1 VRRRDFI
8 ALLGSSAAAWP
19 LPSRAQQPTKPLIG
33 ILSNPS
39 RDRFET
45 GLPAFHRG
53 LSEGGY
59 VEGQNV
65 AIEYRFADGQTD
77 RLPTLATELVNRN
90 IAVLVCLANQAAL
103 AAKAAT
109 TTIPIVF
116 MIGGDPVKLG
126 LVGGLNRPTGNVTG
140 ITFFS
145 TQLESKRMGLLHE
158 LVPRATLFG
167 VLINPTNPAAVD
179 QENEAGAAARA
190 LGLKVHIVHASSEA
204 DLDTA
209 FTTCVQMGAGGL
221 LVTAETLFYNRHKEI
236 VALAAHHALPAIY
249 EWRDFVMAGGLASYG
264 TSFADAF
271 RQAGVYTGKILHG
284 ARVMDLPVVQTTK
297 FEFVLNLKAAKAL
310 GIDVPPML
318 SARADDV
325 IE

>member
-1 VRRRDFI
+1 MRRREFI
-8 ALLGSSAAAWP
+8 TFLGIVAVAR
-19 LPSRAQQPTKPLIG
+19 SRLASAQQPRRPLIG
-33 ILSNPS
+33 ILSHPS

-45 GLPAFHRG
+45 DLPAFHRG
-53 LSEGGY
+53 LNEGGY

-65 AIEYRFADGQTD
+65 AIEYRFSDGKTD
-77 RLPTLATELVNRN
+77 RLPALAAELVSRN
-90 IAVLVCLANQAAL
+90 IAVLVCWANQAAL

-126 LVGGLNRPTGNVTG
+126 LVGSLNRPAGNVTG

-145 TQLESKRMGLLHE
+145 TQLESKRLGLLHE
-158 LVPRATLFG
+158 LVPHATLFG
-167 VLINPTNPAAVD
+167 VLTNPSNPAAVD
-179 QENEAGAAARA
+179 QENEAAAAARA
-190 LGLKVHIVHASSEA
+190 LGLRVHIVHASSESDFDA
-204 DLDTA
+204 A

-236 VALAAHHALPAIY
+236 VALAARHAIPAIY
-249 EWRDFVMAGGLASYG
+249 EWRDFVMVGGLASYG
-264 TSFADAF
+264 TSLADAF
-271 RQAGVYTGKILHG
+271 RQAGVYTGKILG
-284 ARVMDLPVVQTTK
+284 GGKVTDLPVVQTTK
-297 FEFVLNLKAAKAL
+297 FEFLLNLKTAKAL
-310 GIDVPPML
+310 GINVPPML